1 MYSFVDAV
9 SGQSSQSLPAE
20 ALSINGVYIENEIEG
35 YSTLNVVGRELP
47 ESEIGE
53 LEIGHRNGSQ
63 YQYKRIPPREITV
76 TYQMLSSSAREFRE
90 KFNKLCA
97 LLEFE
102 QATITFLDEPDKYFI
117 GTKKSVGNVSEGQL
131 NVTGTFMI
139 YCTDPY
145 KYSTVEKSFAAEK
158 NSNGILETTIIND
171 GAVPVP
177 VDYEITH
184 NHENGYIGIVSQYG
198 AIQLGNVDE
207 VDMETRQKSEIL
219 VNYRNYADYSVM
231 TDNQGLWDGGH
242 TEYPKNGAWGK
253 YVFNGLDWL
262 GLTNVGSGSLW
273 HGATKTITLP
283 ADSNG
288 EKGATNFLAQTRI
301 WAETGLITQTGTLQ
315 LVIGDENGKHLA
327 SMHFVKRSY
336 TDNTASM
343 VMQVQE
349 KEIKRI
355 KYEPTAWSSTGSTGS
370 DIYIRKM
377 GELFEFYFAGQR
389 YPFRYPSLANKK
401 GLTLTIGA
409 GQYASRGIGNL
420 LSRMYFRETFFR
432 KDNVNFLYDI
442 PNRYRPGSK
451 LSIDGN
457 AAKVYV
463 DGIPS
468 LGDEV
473 FGSKYFKVPPGETKV
488 QFYCSSFCN
497 PLPDITARI
506 REGYL

>member
-1 MYSFVDAV
+1 M
-9 SGQSSQSLPAE
+9 SL
-20 ALSINGVYIENEIEG
+20 SVQYNGEDLTRFLHVLDGYTIHGGADWDPSYNEIKGIDGVEFIKTRRKTKKISMPFAMKNELNEK
-35 YSTLNVVGRELP
+35 YDTLQHILNVDKPKKLVFGNASDRYFLAIPEGDLNFDELNK
-47 ESEIGE
+47 
-53 LEIGHRNGSQ
+53 NGG
-63 YQYKRIPPREITV
+63 KGEITW
-76 TYQMLSSSAREFRE
+76 LICDGDAHS
-90 KFNKLCA
+90 L
-97 LLEFE
+97 
-102 QATITFLDEPDKYFI
+102 
-117 GTKKSVGNVSEGQL
+117 
-131 NVTGTFMI
+131 
-139 YCTDPY
+139 
-145 KYSTVEKSFAAEK
+145 VEKKFLAEK
-158 NSNGILETTIIND
+158 NKDGILEATIINN
-171 GAVPVP
+171 GTVAVP

-288 EKGATNFLAQTRI
+288 KKGATNFLAQTRI

-370 DIYIRKM
+370 NIYIRKT

-389 YPFRYPSLANKK
+389 YQFRYPSLANKK

-432 KDNVNFLYDI
+432 KDNVNYLYDI

-468 LGDEV
+468 LGDEIL
-473 FGSKYFKVPPGETKV
+473 GSKYFKVPPGETKV